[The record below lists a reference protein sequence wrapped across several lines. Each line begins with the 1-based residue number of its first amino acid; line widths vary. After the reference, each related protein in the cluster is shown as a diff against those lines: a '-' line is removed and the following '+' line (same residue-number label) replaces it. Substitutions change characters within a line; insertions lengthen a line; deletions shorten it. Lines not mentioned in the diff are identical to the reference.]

1 MPTEKAV
8 TDHVTVLRYN
18 IGEKVRSLCRRFAL
32 VRGRAGMGEDV
43 FTEFQLFPSGN
54 PGKPFEMRRGWPGR
68 EQGAPQVTSSRAQPE
83 GRGREGIAGSTRQ
96 SLGVSNLPIV
106 RMRKSVS

>member
-1 MPTEKAV
+1 MHGGPTEKAV
-8 TDHVTVLRYN
+8 TNHVTVLRYN

-54 PGKPFEMRRGWPGR
+54 PGKPFEMPKGWPGR
-68 EQGAPQVTSSRAQPE
+68 EQGAPPVVLPTKLNQKGEAGEESRVQQ
-83 GRGREGIAGSTRQ
+83 GNR
-96 SLGVSNLPIV
+96 
-106 RMRKSVS
+106 